1 MRKFRAI
8 IKRPG
13 EPAGHMTWI
22 SDSLANLQNIVGGP
36 IEVVNL
42 GGGVLMIC
50 NEEGKLSGL
59 ENNFMM
65 PGDIILGT
73 VIICGAGEEDFE
85 DIPISMKVWKSILKQ
100 WGNEV

>member
-13 EPAGHMTWI
+13 EPYGHMT
-22 SDSLANLQNIVGGP
+22 SVNDSLADLQSIVGGP

-42 GGGVLMIC
+42 GAGVLLIC

-59 ENNFMM
+59 EHNFIL
-65 PGDIILGT
+65 PGDIIVGT